1 MELQW
6 QELPLK
12 INFSTVSKFPKHRV
26 QKAKEK
32 LRKILSYENLKR
44 KTKYRNLTKEQ
55 YFVLINNL
63 EKISF
68 LILETYFSGNNERI

>member
-1 MELQW
+1 M
-6 QELPLK
+6 
-12 INFSTVSKFPKHRV
+12 SKFPKHRV

-32 LRKILSYENLKR
+32 LREILSYEKLKN
-44 KTKYRNLTKEQ
+44 KAKYRDLTKEQ

-68 LILETYFSGNNERI
+68 LILETYFSGNDERI